1 MPDLRYHL
9 ISLISVFLAL
19 AIGILLGVAMADRG
33 VVSDRMQAEIT
44 SIQQELARQESE
56 IDEQNEQIGE
66 QEVLLE
72 QMSEVMIVDSLQGRE
87 VALVAGPYAESD
99 VFRVMQGDLSEA
111 GASITTIETLEPPEP
126 DELPRMETTSRGGAT
141 TSLEAEYTDVAR
153 RVMGYTD
160 EIDESPDIVI
170 FLGGGK
176 IPEEAPPD
184 TSAALRAAQ
193 TELFEV
199 WLDAGV
205 RVVGAEPSEAGR
217 SEIPLFQNVG
227 ISSVV
232 YADQPAGRAAI
243 IECAA
248 AENCEGTFGM
258 KDRASEPFPSPS

>member
-56 IDEQNEQIGE
+56 IDEQNEQIG
-66 QEVLLE
+66 
-72 QMSEVMIVDSLQGRE
+72 DSLQGHE
-87 VALVAGPYAESD
+87 VALVAGPYADAD
-99 VFRVMQGDLSEA
+99 VFRAMQGDLSEA

-126 DELPRMETTSRGGAT
+126 VELTRLETTSSGGAT
-141 TSLEAEYTDVAR
+141 TSLEAEYKDVAR

-170 FLGGGK
+170 LLGGGK
-176 IPEEAPPD
+176 IPEESPPG
-184 TSAALRAAQ
+184 TSAALGAAQ
-193 TELFEV
+193 TEMFEV

-227 ISSVV
+227 IPSVV

-248 AENCEGTFGM
+248 AANCEGTYGM

>member
-44 SIQQELARQESE
+44 SIQQQLARQESE

-66 QEVLLE
+66 QEALLDR
-72 QMSEVMIVDSLQGRE
+72 MSEVIIVDSLQGRD
-87 VALVAGPYAESD
+87 VALVAGPYADAE
-99 VFRVMQGDLSEA
+99 VFRVVQSDLSEA

-126 DELPRMETTSRGGAT
+126 DELTLLESTSPGGAL
-141 TSLEAEYTDVAR
+141 TSLEAEYADVAR
-153 RVMGYTD
+153 RVMGYTG
-160 EIDESPDIVI
+160 EIEESPDIVV
-170 FLGGGK
+170 FVGGGK
-176 IPEEAPPD
+176 IAEEAPPG
-184 TSAALRAAQ
+184 TSTRLRAAQ
-193 TELFEV
+193 AEMFEV

-227 ISSVV
+227 IPSVV

-243 IECAA
+243 IECAT
-248 AENCEGTFGM
+248 AENCEGIYGINE
-258 KDRASEPFPSPS
+258 RASEPFPSPS